1 MGEPARGGPAR
12 NYSWPPFEPGNLA
25 ALKSGADSPR
35 MVQPLANE
43 LAAQVVDAAPWCGH
57 AAFAAEVAAWAWE
70 EARVRLLQAWIN
82 ERGLLA
88 EESAGALSQLERAQG
103 RAARLRQN
111 LGLNPVAWSKVLA
124 SAATAKAA
132 GVEAAGEQVEALAAV
147 GRELTERA
155 SLPAGEEAS
164 DGEA

>member
-1 MGEPARGGPAR
+1 MGEFR
-12 NYSWPPFEPGNLA
+12 PPWEPGNTA
-25 ALKSGADSPR
+25 ALTHGADSKR
-35 MVQPLANE
+35 MVQPLADE
-43 LAAQVVDAAPWCGH
+43 LAAQLLEVAPWCAH
-57 AAFAAEVAAWAWE
+57 AAFGPEVAAWAWE
-70 EARVRLLQAWIN
+70 TARVQLLQAWVN
-82 ERGLLA
+82 EYGLLDDRS
-88 EESAGALSQLERAQG
+88 EGALGQLERAQG
-103 RAARLRQN
+103 RASRLRQN
-111 LGLNPVAWSKVLA
+111 LGLNPVAWSRVLA